1 MSCLFRAKLTF
12 AGNDGFCIT
21 PNFSKSESFC
31 FGFSEA
37 IAKSGQILSDT
48 VAGWN
53 SQPQL
58 ISKKDVIYVYVD
70 RQQEVNDQ
78 GVVVYIPSIKIGD
91 GRAYLIDLPF
101 TDDLMIKH
109 MANGDIHVTLEEK
122 EFWNNKVTSYID
134 SDDEEMLVLS
144 KL

>member
-1 MSCLFRAKLTF
+1 MSCSFKAKLSF
-12 AGNDGFCIT
+12 AGKDGFCVT
-21 PNFSKSESFC
+21 PDFSKSQSFC
-31 FGFSEA
+31 FNFTDA
-37 IAKSGQILSDT
+37 IARGGQVLSDT
-48 VAGWN
+48 TAGWN
-53 SQPQL
+53 SQSQL
-58 ISKKDVIYVYVD
+58 ISKKDVIYVYTD
-70 RQQEVNDQ
+70 HQQAINDQ
-78 GVVVYIPSIKIGD
+78 GMTIYIPSIKIGD

-122 EFWNNKVTSYID
+122 EFWNNKVTVYID